1 MAFKHYPQI
10 SKEDIPSMNIENVN
24 AYLRDFSISDDK
36 EKPMTS
42 GLFRLK
48 AGESLKYT
56 YTYHEMKF
64 IVDEVLQ
71 FKKKQDKKLKQNL
84 EIFFIFQKELLSH
97 LLLQILV

>member
-1 MAFKHYPQI
+1 MSFKHYSQI
-10 SKEDIPSMNIENVN
+10 SKEDIPSMNIKNVN
-24 AYLRDFSISDDK
+24 AFLRDFSISDDK

-64 IVDEVLQ
+64 IVEGNFTIEDETGQ
-71 FKKKQDKKLKQNL
+71 KRYCCYFYNIKFW
-84 EIFFIFQKELLSH
+84 IRFFLWTTWRR
-97 LLLQILV
+97 